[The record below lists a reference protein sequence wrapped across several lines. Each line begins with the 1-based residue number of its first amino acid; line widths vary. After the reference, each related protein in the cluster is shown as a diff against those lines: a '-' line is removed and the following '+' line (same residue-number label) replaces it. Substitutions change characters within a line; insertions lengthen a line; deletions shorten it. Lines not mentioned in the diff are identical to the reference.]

1 MAVFG
6 KKYNSALVR
15 DVDSASREAQIL
27 ALEGTREQIN
37 CEIEELLASYRKIT
51 GQKKATRGAKK
62 IGKSVKD
69 YSYWHEFL

>member
-1 MAVFG
+1 MALFG

-15 DVDSASREAQIL
+15 DVDSASREAEIL
-27 ALEGTREQIN
+27 SLEGTREEIN
-37 CEIEELLASYRKIT
+37 REIEALLVSYRKLT
-51 GQKKATRGAKK
+51 GKKKAVKGAKK